1 MPRREQVTKCLSAR
15 EGKHGTRLSAAD
27 AMPEWLD
34 QVVSEQAALG
44 ETLASLSEEL
54 HKLAK
59 CLEETAGRVEALDTK
74 VVTTQSCVVK
84 HTVLMRELAQGSL
97 ETERRLEELENRV
110 RALNVRV
117 IGVPATVGE
126 SDLIPFLEN
135 LVLAYL
141 GLNAKEAPMRI
152 ENAYR
157 LPTREAGVSARVAGT
172 GTVLMTLSS
181 FWARERILRA
191 ARVCR
196 ATKFQGPKVFFFPD
210 LSPAT
215 YARRQR
221 LVVLKQA
228 FVKEGAQAY
237 VLYPAK
243 LKVLCRGQT
252 YVFKDCASAARLLDE
267 IRQER
272 LTMALIRNRLGLLVL
287 GVLVTFVLYLLLP
300 AIQHERFTSR
310 AGSHKAQARA
320 EEKSQRDVN
329 VTILTGTIAGSPSIL
344 FREGFLLQRAGTPSP
359 KSRQKQ
365 SQNQTEIIQT
375 NNREV
380 ETTVIKQ
387 YRNEDFTSQ
396 LLISY
401 GNSPPSDSVSTE
413 QGRIAF
419 LQRVLKELGI
429 QRPVLISPSM
439 SGRYSVP
446 FVLVHGAQLKGFVPI
461 APVGTQDYTAQQYQ
475 QVQTPTLIV
484 YGERDTGLGA
494 QSLQS
499 LQQLPKHKTV
509 ALPDAGHACYLEKPR
524 EFHEA
529 LLAFL
534 GELQ

>member
-1 MPRREQVTKCLSAR
+1 MSRREQVR
-15 EGKHGTRLSAAD
+15 ERLSAHEGEHGMRLSRAD
-27 AMPEWLD
+27 ATPERLD
-34 QVVSEQAALG
+34 HVVLEQAALG
-44 ETLASLSEEL
+44 EALASLSEEL
-54 HKLAK
+54 RKLVK
-59 CLEETAGRVEALDTK
+59 CLEETAGRVEALDAK

-84 HTVLMRELAQGSL
+84 HAALMSELARGGL
-97 ETERRLEELENRV
+97 ETERRVEELENRV
-110 RALNVRV
+110 RARNVRV
-117 IGVPATVGE
+117 IGVPATVGDT
-126 SDLIPFLEN
+126 DLIPFLEN
-135 LVLAYL
+135 LVPAYL
-141 GLNAKEAPMRI
+141 GLNAKEAPMHI
-152 ENAYR
+152 ESAYR
-157 LPTREAGVSARVAGT
+157 LPTKEVGDGARVNGA
-172 GTVLMTLSS
+172 GTVLMTLSD

-191 ARVCR
+191 ARACR
-196 ATKFQGPKVFFFPD
+196 ATKFQGPKVSFFPD

-215 YARRQR
+215 HARRQH
-221 LVVLKQA
+221 LMVLKQA

-252 YVFKDCASAARLLDE
+252 YVFRDCTSAACLLDE
-267 IRQER
+267 LRQER

-320 EEKSQRDVN
+320 EEKGQRDVN

-344 FREGFLLQRAGTPSP
+344 FREGFLFQRAGTPSP
-359 KSRQKQ
+359 KRL
-365 SQNQTEIIQT
+365 
-375 NNREV
+375 EV
-380 ETTVIKQ
+380 VFLHGQ
-387 YRNEDFTSQ
+387 AFTSKTWEDLGTLT
-396 LLISY
+396 LLSEEGYRSVAIDLPGY
-401 GNSPPSDSVSTE
+401 GNSPLSDAVSTE
-413 QGRIAF
+413 QGRVAF
-419 LQRVLKELGI
+419 LQHVLKELGI

-461 APVGTQDYTAQQYQ
+461 APVGTQEYTAQQYQ
-475 QVQTPTLIV
+475 QVQTPTLII

-499 LQQLPKHKTV
+499 LQQLPKHKVV